1 MWPMYIAMAVVMILM
16 ALYLYVFIKRICE
29 TFGAATHKKGVKIG
43 IIIAAICLMVLGT
56 VVFDIGLMVILH
68 VMVAA
73 WCMQLVNFIIKKL
86 ARDRYKDS
94 FHLWK
99 KIYGSGIIPIVVTTV
114 LMVYGY
120 INMHNVVETDYTVY
134 THKEIREEGYRI
146 ALVADVHFGV
156 SLDLDELKEKCQEIN
171 DKDVDIVILCGDI
184 VDENTSKEDMKAVF
198 KALSAIESTY
208 GTFYVYGN
216 HDRQLYRTDR
226 EYTEEELANTI
237 KENGI
242 TILQDETYAI
252 NDEFVIAGREDNSYK
267 VVKERMALDE
277 LLENVDKTSF
287 ILTLDHQPKE
297 YEENGQAGTDLLLSG
312 HTHGGQIWPAQFL
325 FEIAKFDDAV
335 YGLTQIDDDT
345 QAIVTSGFAGW
356 GYPIKTAAPAE
367 YVIIDIKNNK

>member
-1 MWPMYIAMAVVMILM
+1 MWPMYIAMAVDMILM

-29 TFGAATHKKGVKIG
+29 TFAPATHKKGVKIG

-99 KIYGSGIIPIVVTTV
+99 KIYGSVIIPIVVTTV